1 MERSNDGPLNP
12 KVGSRPALL
21 NVAPMPP
28 PILIRPLLPSDLAA
42 WKPLWAG
49 YNAFYGRVGDTALAP
64 EITTR
69 RTVVRASK
77 RDSVSSLAQRYRLS
91 ASSVAEWNN
100 LKPGDMFKAGQKV
113 VLHLPITKASQS
125 ARPSKSQPQRRGG
138 KPSRKKR

>member
-1 MERSNDGPLNP
+1 MPGMKNDPVDLTLFL
-12 KVGSRPALL
+12 ALC
-21 NVAPMPP
+21 VVDQ
-28 PILIRPLLPSDLAA
+28 PSL
-42 WKPLWAG
+42 
-49 YNAFYGRVGDTALAP
+49 
-64 EITTR
+64 
-69 RTVVRASK
+69 VRASK